1 MANDKLPLKIDKCN
15 RFVDGQ
21 VCNIADLSSLE
32 KLLQSKLKAAAQVVL
47 WQNNKVVFGKFDGNA
62 LSWGESFSF
71 DAQQLVEFR
80 AFNKAEELLVENGR
94 YRYILD
100 SVSGG
105 EGEEIEFVETYSRLW
120 GRKIAAADEYS
131 VLEDAERKMTLVI
144 PATGN
149 ADYYELGMRSY
160 IGYVEKTN
168 QASYTMFRYTEIR
181 EGRE

>member
-1 MANDKLPLKIDKCN
+1 MANDKLPLKIDKCK
-15 RFVDGQ
+15 RSVDCDSCSIIG
-21 VCNIADLSSLE
+21 ISSLE
-32 KLLQSKLKAAAQVVL
+32 KLLQSKLKAIAQVVL
-47 WQNNKVVFGKFDGNA
+47 WQNNKVIFGKFDGIS
-62 LSWGESFSF
+62 LSWGESFAF

-80 AFNKAEELLVENGR
+80 AFNKDEELLVENGN

-100 SVSGG
+100 G
-105 EGEEIEFVETYSRLW
+105 EGEEVEFVETYSRLW

-144 PATGN
+144 PVVGN
-149 ADYYELGMRSY
+149 SDYYELGMRSY

-168 QASYTMFRYTEIR
+168 QASYTMYRYTEIR